1 MGKLIY
7 GIIVAVIL
15 GFILY
20 PSVSNVN
27 PSPQLNAEQPPQA
40 APQQQESVQP
50 SEVKAKEAL
59 IDDDVRITEEL
70 SREHSVYTTEQLLAN
85 LQKDQALTQAS
96 FQKQVSSWLDKH
108 QSVVYIQYG
117 SISKDHN
124 SNSNAKFHNDNA
136 PQKVIEAAAEYLEEA
151 DRSVSNQQSY
161 ISSPFQVDNVN
172 YFVLGE
178 PSADAKHYILG
189 VVKQDLLDRVRS
201 HQRKNMRLESFQ
213 SEKRI
218 NVKTVEPGQLKNKS
232 YEAPNTDNDNGN
244 EESHY
249 AKNEVVVKFRRAPS
263 AKDLRQILGQING
276 SIIKKLGQTYIFK
289 SNRMD
294 TPKLIHYFRKWNVEY
309 VEPHYLYM
317 TNEEPAAPTSFGR
330 FLFNNM
336 QGPELAQTFK
346 PNDEL
351 YSKYQW
357 NLRQIGTDQS
367 WTFNKDASGVIVA
380 VIDTGVDLTHPDIEP
395 HIASGY
401 NVIKPEDQ
409 PDDDV
414 GHGTHVSGVISALVN
429 NRLGVAGM
437 TWSSRILP
445 VKVLDETGA
454 GSTYAVAQGIIWATD
469 HGAKVINMSLGNY
482 ATSSFLHDAIK
493 YAYDKDVVLIAAS
506 GNDNTDRPSYPA
518 YYPEVFAVAAS
529 DSNNNR
535 ASFSN
540 YGDYIDVTAPGVN
553 IASTYPK
560 NQYVALSGTSMA
572 TPHVSAL
579 AALIRATN
587 PSLRNTE
594 VMDIIRTTAQDI
606 GDPGTDSYF
615 GYGLI
620 NVPKAVEEAQKRK

>member
-7 GIIVAVIL
+7 GIVIAVIL

-20 PSVSNVN
+20 PSASNVN
-27 PSPQLNAEQPPQA
+27 PSPELNAEQPPQV
-40 APQQQESVQP
+40 PQQQESVQS

-70 SREHSVYTTEQLLAN
+70 SRHHSVYTTGQLLAN
-85 LQKDQALTQAS
+85 LQNDQALTQAS

-108 QSVVYIQYG
+108 QNVVYIQFG
-117 SISKDHN
+117 RISKDQ
-124 SNSNAKFHNDNA
+124 NAGSDTKFHNANA
-136 PQKVIEAAAEYLEEA
+136 PQKVMEAAAEYLDEA
-151 DRSVSNQQSY
+151 DRTVSNQQSY
-161 ISSPFQVDNVN
+161 TSSPFQVDNVN

-213 SEKRI
+213 SEKRVNI
-218 NVKTVEPGQLKNKS
+218 KTVEPGQLKTKS
-232 YEAPNTDNDNGN
+232 YEAPSIDNDNGN

-249 AKNEVVVKFRRAPS
+249 AKNEVVVKFRKPPS
-263 AKDLRQILGQING
+263 SKDLRQILGQING
-276 SIIKKLGQTYIFK
+276 SLIKKLGQTYIFK

-317 TNEEPAAPTSFGR
+317 TNDEPAAPTFGR

-336 QGPELAQTFK
+336 ERPELVQSFK

-351 YSKYQW
+351 YSRYQW
-357 NLRQIGTDQS
+357 NLRKIGTDQS
-367 WTFNKDASGVIVA
+367 WTFNKDASGVVVA

-409 PDDDV
+409 PEDDV

-445 VKVLDETGA
+445 VKVLDETGS

-594 VMDIIRTTAQDI
+594 VMDIIRITAQDI